1 MGLAITLYQIAIA
14 LGAMCLIVKKKPLWI
29 ASSLLGA
36 AATVQMIYVLNFLP
50 L

>member
-14 LGAMCLIVKKKPLWI
+14 LGGMCLIVKKKPLWM
-29 ASSLLGA
+29 ASGVLALL
-36 AATVQMIYVLNFLP
+36 ATAQMIYVLFFLP